1 VEKIH
6 LSTNLHES
14 TRIGE
19 GAMKEILFKDE
30 VYKVIGAAMEVYN
43 ELGFGFLEAVYQE
56 ALAIEMI
63 NQNIP
68 FEIQKPLIIT
78 YKNTKLKKEYNADFF
93 VFKKIIVEI
102 KTEKNL
108 VPSDEAQLLNYLKAI
123 NKRVGLLI
131 NFGNHDKLEWKRM
144 IL

>member
-1 VEKIH
+1 
-6 LSTNLHES
+6 
-14 TRIGE
+14 
-19 GAMKEILFKDE
+19 MKEILFKDE

-56 ALAIEMI
+56 ALAIEMR

-78 YKNTKLKKEYNADFF
+78 YKNIKLKKEYNADFF
-93 VFKKIIVEI
+93 VFRKIIVEI
-102 KTEKNL
+102 KSEKNL
-108 VPSDEAQLLNYLKAI
+108 VSSDEAQLLNYLKAI
-123 NKRVGLLI
+123 NVRVGLLI

>member
-1 VEKIH
+1 MGDV
-6 LSTNLHES
+6 
-14 TRIGE
+14 
-19 GAMKEILFKDE
+19 AMKEILFKDE

-56 ALAIEMI
+56 ALEIEMI

-78 YKNTKLKKEYNADFF
+78 YKNTKLRKEYNADFF

-102 KTEKNL
+102 KAEKNL
-108 VPSDEAQLLNYLKAI
+108 ASTDEA
-123 NKRVGLLI
+123 
-131 NFGNHDKLEWKRM
+131 
-144 IL
+144 